1 MTEPEGPLDII
12 PRVNYPPLLT
22 MANYHSTKQMIDQ
35 VLNEDQEYVSWKLK
49 SMRTGGTMNS
59 YMQNVI
65 PAENRS
71 KFTMDEPV
79 FFEYKSRDQRPRKIF
94 KKRSNKINDVPKDL
108 KFPRDY
114 YLENIDQVPLP
125 RKLDQDERFKLLVT
139 NLDSE
144 QTNRFEVFHRTSLNK
159 TQVKK
164 LAGMVIN
171 QSVTENIRVFL
182 QAIGKMYA
190 CEIIELTLDVRQK
203 WFAGMMI
210 NEFDR
215 RKLIG
220 IKLKKYL
227 KKLTLL
233 VETESKVEEEW
244 ADSVNESESDSYF
257 DDDDTEMKRILKGNR
272 LLKSKSNTQ
281 EVRAG
286 IIEHYNELVKEFNRI
301 DVSVEKYANSPILPE
316 HIREAWRLYQIQSD
330 RQPSSQWRS
339 QGEGSGQMFR

>member
-190 CEIIELTLDVRQK
+190 CEIIELTLDVR
-203 WFAGMMI
+203 
-210 NEFDR
+210 
-215 RKLIG
+215 
-220 IKLKKYL
+220 
-227 KKLTLL
+227 
-233 VETESKVEEEW
+233 
-244 ADSVNESESDSYF
+244 
-257 DDDDTEMKRILKGNR
+257 
-272 LLKSKSNTQ
+272 
-281 EVRAG
+281 
-286 IIEHYNELVKEFNRI
+286 
-301 DVSVEKYANSPILPE
+301 
-316 HIREAWRLYQIQSD
+316 
-330 RQPSSQWRS
+330 
-339 QGEGSGQMFR
+339 